1 MIDPSGT
8 GLTVI
13 LAKLCTLSDC
23 ERVFLLR
30 GNKLALDSGERVRS
44 PLPAAYT
51 MVVGSGKE
59 GGVTTR

>member
-1 MIDPSGT
+1 MDPNEKK
-8 GLTVI
+8 LTVI

-51 MVVGSGKE
+51 MVVGSRKK